1 MKPRRAR
8 DPSAFVFAPLPA
20 VEKLLERS
28 TRAPGTPEAL
38 VDAVRYALIGGGKR
52 LRPLLA
58 WHCAKAVGGAGR
70 DAAPALVAVEY
81 IHAFS
86 LVHDDLPAIDND
98 DLRRGRPT
106 LHIHAGEAMA
116 VLAGDAMLNQAFVV
130 LARAKLPPALVTLLL
145 EELAGATSA
154 MIAGQVYDT
163 LGGLP
168 DSLPS
173 VRKLQ
178 IIHLN
183 KTGALLRA
191 ACRMGALCAIG
202 PKPRDKRL
210 AAITRYADAIGLMFQ
225 IVDDLIDVQQSSEH
239 TGKRTHK
246 DAEKGKLTYP
256 GVLGIEASRAEIERL
271 HAKATRAVRELGPPA
286 EPLRNLADLMATRT
300 R

>member
-1 MKPRRAR
+1 MTSRPSRA
-8 DPSAFVFAPLPA
+8 PSSAVFAPIPA
-20 VEKLLERS
+20 IEKLLDRS
-28 TRAPGTPEAL
+28 TRARGTPPAL
-38 VDAVRYALIGGGKR
+38 AGAVRYALVGGGKR

-58 WHCAKAVGGAGR
+58 WHCSRAAGGTGR

-130 LARAKLPPALVTLLL
+130 LARAPRPPALVTLLL

-168 DSLPS
+168 ASLSP
-173 VRKLQ
+173 VHRLRL
-178 IIHLN
+178 IHRN

-202 PKPRDKRL
+202 PKPRDPRL
-210 AAITRYADAIGLMFQ
+210 AAITRYADAVGLMFQ
-225 IVDDLIDVQQSSEH
+225 IVDDLIDVQQSVEH

-246 DAEKGKLTYP
+246 DSGKGKLTYP
-256 GVLGIEASRAEIERL
+256 GVLGVEASQREVERL
-271 HAKATRAVRELGPPA
+271 HKRALAAVRKLGPRA
-286 EPLRNLADLMATRT
+286 EPLRVLAGLLATRT